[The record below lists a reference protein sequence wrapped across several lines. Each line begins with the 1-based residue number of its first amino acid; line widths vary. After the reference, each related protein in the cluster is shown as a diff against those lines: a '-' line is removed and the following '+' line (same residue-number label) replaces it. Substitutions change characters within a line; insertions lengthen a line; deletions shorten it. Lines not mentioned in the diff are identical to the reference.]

1 MFYVVDTSSLSLSQY
16 PLVERDDS
24 RVMSRHRTREAAEA
38 AIDKQVAR
46 LRRKVGS
53 SCFLFRD
60 IAEL

>member
-1 MFYVVDTSSLSLSQY
+1 MFYVVDTSSLKLTDCA
-16 PLVERDDS
+16 LRGRDDS

-38 AIDKQVAR
+38 AVDKQVAR
-46 LRRKVGS
+46 LRRKVGG